1 MVRNWTLKNENEM
14 KFLEE
19 FKKWNLIKISNY
31 DYIFLDKKEWRIS
44 IDKMLNKF
52 SININPIFMFIKSED
67 I

>member
-31 DYIFLDKKEWRIS
+31 LFKIANNNFRRRRKKA
-44 IDKMLNKF
+44 MGN
-52 SININPIFMFIKSED
+52 
-67 I
+67 

>member
-31 DYIFLDKKEWRIS
+31 LFKIANNNFRRRRKKKPWEINYYCINNNEDEDDKIF
-44 IDKMLNKF
+44 
-52 SININPIFMFIKSED
+52 
-67 I
+67 